1 MHRTCSWLF
10 GVSASI
16 LEESG
21 TNVYILYMSKT
32 ILKQCLNI
40 MILVYYVITSVSS
53 VVMSIATRVVLVKLF
68 EIWTLRCLLEVGVIQ

>member
-21 TNVYILYMSKT
+21 TDVYMYNIVYVKNNLKTVSKNFSILCDNFCQFCSH
-32 ILKQCLNI
+32 
-40 MILVYYVITSVSS
+40 VY
-53 VVMSIATRVVLVKLF
+53 TRVKLF

>member
-1 MHRTCSWLF
+1 MHCTCSWLF

-21 TNVYILYMSKT
+21 TNVYMYNVKNDLKTVSKYNDLSILCDNFCQFCSH
-32 ILKQCLNI
+32 
-40 MILVYYVITSVSS
+40 VY
-53 VVMSIATRVVLVKLF
+53 TRVVLVKLF